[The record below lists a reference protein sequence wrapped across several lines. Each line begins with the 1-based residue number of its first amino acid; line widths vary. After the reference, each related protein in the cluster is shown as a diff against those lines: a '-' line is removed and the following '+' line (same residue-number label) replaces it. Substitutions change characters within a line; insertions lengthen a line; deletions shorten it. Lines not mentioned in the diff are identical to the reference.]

1 MKPVSITAI
10 RKVFYLGVAIFC
22 LGAVVGTWLLFSMR
36 ASASE
41 LIATTQSVSLQSEN
55 LAKQQHLAEA
65 FHRQIGWILV
75 LRAIGVPLILA
86 VFLLSGWQVNR
97 EMNRRMTTDKRLR
110 EREARLKVILDSE
123 PECVK
128 LLAEDGRLLEMN
140 AAGLQM
146 IEAGSASQVIGHN
159 VESLIAPEFRRDFQ
173 LLNEKVFRGESA
185 TLEYEV
191 IGLKGGHRW
200 METHASPLRDED
212 GRVVAQIGIT
222 QDVTQ
227 RKLAE
232 EALRRANMQLA
243 ATLNALPD
251 LMFEVDQTGRI
262 FDFRAPHPEL
272 LFIPADHFL
281 GRRMQEVLP
290 PDAAQIIEQ
299 AIQKASVL
307 GTHQGATY
315 SLDLPQGKSWFE
327 LSIARK
333 EAAADEET
341 RLILLARDVTKRMQ
355 SEEALRESE
364 SRYRLL
370 AENSDDFVQLLDAE
384 GNRLYVSPSYFRVTG
399 WTMQELK
406 TADRWYRKHPDDIP
420 LLAAAHSAAL
430 AGQTSVVEHR
440 IRCHDGSW
448 IWVELHCKPLR
459 NDAGRI
465 DRILQCSRNIT
476 LRKQFKAELIASQA
490 GLEEAQSIAGMGS
503 WEFDPKRRIGK
514 WSREMFRLFGRD
526 PAAGTPS
533 FEEYLETIHPDD
545 RHLLWEAN
553 AQTIESQDFVEV
565 NYRTNPALGSIRYL
579 SGRVRAT
586 CDSEGQIVQLAGT
599 LRDVTARKLADD
611 ELRSHQL
618 RLRLMLEQLPAVLWS
633 VDRDLQIT
641 SSTGAALKGLGLEPG
656 QVVGQSLYEYMGTAD
671 RTFTPI
677 ARHLQAL
684 DGQSSAYEQEWQG
697 RMFQT
702 ALEPLRS
709 ETDEVIGCVGL
720 ALDVTDRVRSEVAL
734 QKSEAMLELILE
746 SIPQGVFWK
755 DRESKYLGA
764 NRVSRSAMGL
774 SAPQSVVGLTDFDIS
789 NYSREQ
795 SEFFVRIDREVMAAD
810 RPQYRIEETLT
821 LPDGSTIW
829 LETNKLP
836 MHDAQGNV
844 TGILGTWEDITARKQ
859 ASEEL
864 QASRE
869 RLANLSRK
877 LIDAQETERRQV
889 ARDLHDE
896 IGQVLTAVSLS
907 LHHLKEVCDT
917 STAPDI
923 DGSLNLV
930 SHAMSQVRELS
941 LNLRPPMLDVL
952 GLESAIRACVEQ
964 HRKQTGCDVQIDLQL
979 ESRLS
984 PELEITAYRII
995 QSALTNI
1002 ARHAKASQV
1011 SVAIRQSD
1019 SDVELVVSDNG
1030 VGLDPASVQQ
1040 RSEQGGAFGMLAM
1053 QERIQLVGGTIR
1065 FDSALEKGHG
1075 TTIHANLPLTVAMT

>member
-1 MKPVSITAI
+1 MKPVSMTAI
-10 RKVFYLGVAIFC
+10 RRVYYSCVVIFC
-22 LGAVVGTWLLFSMR
+22 LGAVAGTWLLFSMR
-36 ASASE
+36 ASAWE
-41 LIATTQSVSLQSEN
+41 LAETTRSVFSQSEQ

-65 FHRQIGWILV
+65 LHRQLGWILV
-75 LRAIGVPLILA
+75 LRTFGVPLILGL
-86 VFLLSGWQVNR
+86 FLLAGWQVSR
-97 EMNRRMTTDKRLR
+97 EMGRRMTTDKRLR
-110 EREARLKVILDSE
+110 ERESRLKAILDSE

-146 IEAGSASQVIGHN
+146 IEAGSASQVIGQN
-159 VESLIAPEFRRDFQ
+159 VESLVAPEFRREFQ

-222 QDVTQ
+222 QDITQ
-227 RKLAE
+227 RKLAQ
-232 EALRRANMQLA
+232 EALRKANMQLA

-272 LFIPADHFL
+272 LFVPADHFL
-281 GRRMQEVLP
+281 GRHMREVLP
-290 PDAAQIIEQ
+290 PEAAQVIDE
-299 AIQKASVL
+299 AIYEASVL
-307 GTHQGATY
+307 GTHHGATY
-315 SLDLPQGKSWFE
+315 VLDLPQGKSWFE
-327 LSIARK
+327 LSVARK
-333 EAAADEET
+333 GAALDEET
-341 RLILLARDVTKRMQ
+341 RLILLARDVTQRMQ
-355 SEEALRESE
+355 SEAALRESE

-370 AENSDDFVQLLDAE
+370 AENSDDFVQLLDVQ
-384 GNRLYVSPSYFRVTG
+384 GNRLYVSPSYFRITG
-399 WTMQELK
+399 WTMPDLK
-406 TADRWYRKHPDDIP
+406 TTDRWDRKHPDDVP
-420 LLAAAHSAAL
+420 ALESALSAAQ
-430 AGQTSVVEHR
+430 AGQTSIIEHR
-440 IRCHDGSW
+440 IRCRDGSW
-448 IWVELHCKPLR
+448 IWVELRCKPLR

-465 DRILQCSRNIT
+465 DRILLCSRDIT
-476 LRKQFKAELIASQA
+476 QRKRFKEELVASQA
-490 GLEEAQSIAGMGS
+490 SLEEAQSIAGMGS
-503 WEFDPKRRIGK
+503 WEFDPERRIGK
-514 WSREMFRLFGRD
+514 WSREMYRLFDRD
-526 PAAGTPS
+526 PTAGTPS
-533 FEEYLETIHPDD
+533 FEEYLETVHPDD

-553 AQTIESQDFVEV
+553 SQAIESQDYVELH
-565 NYRTNPALGSIRYL
+565 YRTNPTLGSVRYL

-586 CDSEGQIVQLAGT
+586 CDSEGRVVQLAGT
-599 LRDVTARKLADD
+599 LRDVTARKLAED

-633 VDRDLQIT
+633 VDRDLRFT
-641 SSTGAALKGLGLEPG
+641 SSTGAALNGLGLEPG
-656 QVVGQSLYEYMGTAD
+656 QVVGQTLFEYMGTED
-671 RTFTPI
+671 RKFPSI

-684 DGQSSAYEQEWQG
+684 DGQSSTYEQEWLG
-697 RMFQT
+697 RKFQV
-702 ALEPLRS
+702 AVEPLRS
-709 ETDEVIGCVGL
+709 DTDEVIGCVGL
-720 ALDVTDRVRSEVAL
+720 ALDITDRVKSEEAL
-734 QKSEAMLELILE
+734 QQSEAMLELVLE

-764 NRVSRSAMGL
+764 NRVSRQAMGL
-774 SAPQSVVGLTDFDIS
+774 STPKSVVGLTDYDVPNF
-789 NYSREQ
+789 SREQ
-795 SEFFVRIDREVMAAD
+795 SDFFIRVDREVMAAD
-810 RPQYRIEETLT
+810 RPQYRIEETMS

-836 MHDAQGNV
+836 MHDAYGNV
-844 TGILGTWEDITARKQ
+844 SGILGTWEDITARKR

-877 LIDAQETERRQV
+877 LIDAQESERRQV

-907 LHHLKEVCDT
+907 LHHLKEVCGT
-917 STAPDI
+917 SAAPDI

-930 SHAMSQVRELS
+930 SHAMSQVRHLS

-952 GLESAIRACVEQ
+952 GLESAVRACVEQ
-964 HRKQTGCDVQIDLQL
+964 HRKQTGCDVQVDLQL

-1011 SVAIRQSD
+1011 TVAIRQSD

-1030 VGLDPASVQQ
+1030 VGLDPTSVQQ

-1065 FDSALEKGHG
+1065 FDSAQEKGQG
-1075 TTIHANLPLTVAMT
+1075 TTIHAHLPLTVSMP